1 MTPMQ
6 KKSKKTKEDI
16 LIKKIKKLYANYGIN
31 TDDMDEEELFR
42 ICDQYISK
50 NKNIDEDIQ
59 KSETYKDKFSD
70 DEIIG

>member
-1 MTPMQ
+1 MAPMQ
-6 KKSKKTKEDI
+6 KKYKKTKEDI